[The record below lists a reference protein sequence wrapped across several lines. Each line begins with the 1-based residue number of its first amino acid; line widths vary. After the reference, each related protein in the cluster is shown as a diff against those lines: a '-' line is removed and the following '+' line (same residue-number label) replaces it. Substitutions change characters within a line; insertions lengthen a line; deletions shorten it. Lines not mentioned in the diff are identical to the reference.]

1 MRHNHQF
8 VNQETLYICTWGIS
22 IYIGYMDQQ
31 LKQKQAIN
39 RSLRLKLNAEKDIKE
54 RTLVQLENYDLWQ
67 LPGGRAVSLA
77 SIAYTSINC

>member
-8 VNQETLYICTWGIS
+8 VNQETLHICTWGIS

-54 RTLVQLENYDLWQ
+54 RTLVQLENYDL
-67 LPGGRAVSLA
+67 
-77 SIAYTSINC
+77 